1 VEGGGKAMLNY
12 YSAHSSRKTRIAW
25 SHVLG
30 KELVKKR
37 DLESFFSTYGR
48 QETEQSSNSKV
59 QGKI

>member
-1 VEGGGKAMLNY
+1 MLNY